1 MKNKTKKQKI
11 KKQAVSVPE
20 GPRYWFYMSPEST
33 GVRAIHDCLKE
44 MDAVQTEIWEEAGVL
59 EVILP
64 DGHSMDIE
72 TGRPDLKDEYSKR
85 FLEEHQV
92 KSLFYVTVVPE
103 SLKDAKDV
111 MGYVAEKLGGF
122 FCGDTEDFSPLI
134 GGR

>member
-1 MKNKTKKQKI
+1 
-11 KKQAVSVPE
+11 
-20 GPRYWFYMSPEST
+20 
-33 GVRAIHDCLKE
+33 
-44 MDAVQTEIWEEAGVL
+44 
-59 EVILP
+59 
-64 DGHSMDIE
+64 MDIE
-72 TGRPDLKDEYSKR
+72 TGKPDLKDEYSKR

>member
-20 GPRYWFYMSPEST
+20 GPRYWFYMSPDST

-64 DGHSMDIE
+64 EGHSMDIE

-92 KSLFYVTVVPE
+92 KYENRTKHAGRRIRLTYMVVEAPAFE
-103 SLKDAKDV
+103 V
-111 MGYVAEKLGGF
+111 IE
-122 FCGDTEDFSPLI
+122 
-134 GGR
+134 

>member
-1 MKNKTKKQKI
+1 
-11 KKQAVSVPE
+11 
-20 GPRYWFYMSPEST
+20 MSPDST

-64 DGHSMDIE
+64 EGHSMDIE

-103 SLKDAKDV
+103 SLKDSKGCNGICCRKA
-111 MGYVAEKLGGF
+111 
-122 FCGDTEDFSPLI
+122 
-134 GGR
+134 GRIFLRRH